1 MLIRKSIHFAFA
13 QPLLFSMNYEPENL
27 SLWSCFFVK
36 LKILKG
42 RGKKQHRFHI
52 SELKQDLL
60 VLGRNTTLMLMLKVT
75 FIAGLIQYAKKDQ
88 KISFY
93 LFFFAWSPCHML
105 NFLIL
110 IAEIPIFRKS
120 LQKYFF
126 YDLQEKEMLQQCAI
140 FEKDKTNLIFSVLKK
155 YQCNKLTHS
164 FLLISLS

>member
-1 MLIRKSIHFAFA
+1 
-13 QPLLFSMNYEPENL
+13 
-27 SLWSCFFVK
+27 
-36 LKILKG
+36 
-42 RGKKQHRFHI
+42 
-52 SELKQDLL
+52 
-60 VLGRNTTLMLMLKVT
+60 
-75 FIAGLIQYAKKDQ
+75 
-88 KISFY
+88 
-93 LFFFAWSPCHML
+93 ML